1 MTQEEKKV
9 AVITA
14 TSYIEDIFN
23 IENFTHYGAEYKK
36 EVRKILLEMRVHDP
50 EDFAASQYVLK
61 ALIDEFRG
69 DSRLHY
75 SSYYVNS
82 KRKIKKEVML
92 RNEKMF
98 LEYYGITKDGE
109 IIARPKSQ
117 KELADDYEVSPNT
130 IRVILITMSD
140 RMHYNWFYSAVKQTC
155 MKLETQTTY

>member
-1 MTQEEKKV
+1 MTQDEKKV

-23 IENFTHYGAEYKK
+23 IENFTRYGAEYKK

-50 EDFAASQYVLK
+50 ERFSASQYVLK
-61 ALIDEFRG
+61 RLIDEFRG

-98 LEYYGITKDGE
+98 LAYYGITEDGE

-117 KELADDYEVSPNT
+117 KELADEYDVSPNT

-140 RMHYNWFYSAVKQTC
+140 RMHYNWFYDSVKQVC
-155 MKLETQTTY
+155 MKLETETY